1 MPSRELER
9 VAADLSS
16 IRDAMRL
23 GKPYTWND
31 VNRDLVIAFCGLL
44 AMLLMLF
51 SPLGNKLAFTLGLL
65 PGVIY
70 CLHTSAQLHGRRGTQ
85 PSPWKEERLTLQALG
100 IAVPLVVVWLLWSR
114 VVGTIDIQSAGAG
127 TLYFFGVG
135 LGVLGIID
143 PHRRRYLAG
152 SPVLLAYGLATP
164 SLTPQQMVL
173 GAALAL
179 LASSLL
185 SAGITV
191 FQLRFDS
198 NVSSQGEAAR

>member
-1 MPSRELER
+1 MPSNELER
-9 VAADLSS
+9 VASDLSS

-23 GKPYTWND
+23 GKPYTWDD
-31 VNRDLVIAFCGLL
+31 VNRDLVGAFCGLL
-44 AMLLMLF
+44 AMLLILF

-65 PGVIY
+65 PGIVY
-70 CLHTSAQLHGRRGTQ
+70 YLRFSAQQHGRRAAH

-114 VVGTIDIQSAGAG
+114 IVGSIDIRSASAGA
-127 TLYFFGVG
+127 LYFVGVG
-135 LGVLGIID
+135 LGVLGVID

-152 SPVLLAYGLATP
+152 SVVLLAYGLATP
-164 SLTPQQMVL
+164 SLPPQQMVL
-173 GAALAL
+173 GAAWAL
-179 LASSLL
+179 VAGSLL

-198 NVSSQGEAAR
+198 DMPGQGEATP